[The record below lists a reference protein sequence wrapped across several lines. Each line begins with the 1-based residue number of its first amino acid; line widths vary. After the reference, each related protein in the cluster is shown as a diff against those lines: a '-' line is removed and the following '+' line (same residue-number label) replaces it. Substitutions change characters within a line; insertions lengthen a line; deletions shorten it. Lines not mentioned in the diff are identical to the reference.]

1 MKLSWRRP
9 RLLLSAV
16 VAAGSLAGLTAAAAP
31 AYAAGPYITAGPHI
45 YRAVGPHIWASGG
58 ACVVRFNG
66 GGWNADATIRI
77 EALTPDL
84 SEVLATGY
92 VQANWLGFID
102 DITWLVLPSWYAGGV
117 WVAADGA
124 PGPTAWAYTQVSAA
138 PCAGL

>member
-1 MKLSWRRP
+1 M
-9 RLLLSAV
+9 
-16 VAAGSLAGLTAAAAP
+16 
-31 AYAAGPYITAGPHI
+31 
-45 YRAVGPHIWASGG
+45 
-58 ACVVRFNG
+58 VRFNG